1 MTDLNEFKDKL
12 RKIFDRTPK
21 KIEDNIGSSGN
32 GQILFNEEEP
42 EEAAP
47 EIPPP
52 DQPEEQA
59 PEQPADTGSTEQPQ
73 QPEQPEQPEQPAEA
87 PPADGAQNPAP
98 APAPTINQNQNDAQ
112 KLKQMFTDSGDL
124 VYDYSLTNE
133 FNQRLFKFKFTY
145 AGIDVNQLMTSNDER
160 TVGAL
165 KSELENR
172 LSPEQR
178 FYYVTK
184 WKSLR
189 KKYPEIEKREKNI
202 IIHNT
207 NIMMMVN
214 DDFGEEIPLPEEKKK
229 EAYEKIDKLLIQK
242 FGEEWLDS
250 QEALDFLKNIKIN
263 FSNDKPV
270 RTNLLSISIMDQKD
284 KVTNSDLVPFNK
296 IYIDIPVSI
305 RNFLKSNET
314 NEFYNSSSIFQNL
327 ISDFRNYSKIS
338 GNMDSIIKGTPTQE
352 PTEQDPNATGDASG
366 GDSGGM
372 GGGMGGGD
380 IGGSTDMGGDMT
392 SPDETDVGDETAP
405 TDMEEP
411 PADDTEVAPETSD
424 EI

>member
-1 MTDLNEFKDKL
+1 MTDLNEFKDKI

-21 KIEDNIGSSGN
+21 KIDDNIGSSGN

-47 EIPPP
+47 EISPP
-52 DQPEEQA
+52 DQSEEQA
-59 PEQPADTGSTEQPQ
+59 PEQDAGSTEQP
-73 QPEQPEQPEQPAEA
+73 AES

-98 APAPTINQNQNDAQ
+98 APVPTINHNQNDAQ

-145 AGIDVNQLMTSNDER
+145 SGIDINQLMTSNDER

-229 EAYEKIDKLLIQK
+229 EAY
-242 FGEEWLDS
+242 
-250 QEALDFLKNIKIN
+250 
-263 FSNDKPV
+263 
-270 RTNLLSISIMDQKD
+270 
-284 KVTNSDLVPFNK
+284 
-296 IYIDIPVSI
+296 
-305 RNFLKSNET
+305 T
-314 NEFYNSSSIFQNL
+314 NEPDEKY
-327 ISDFRNYSKIS
+327 SDVDAVIPD
-338 GNMDSIIKGTPTQE
+338 GNDLNKPKKTFPKV
-352 PTEQDPNATGDASG
+352 AG
-366 GDSGGM
+366 GDNPMQRMESGDLRAQIRAELM
-372 GGGMGGGD
+372 QRL
-380 IGGSTDMGGDMT
+380 
-392 SPDETDVGDETAP
+392 
-405 TDMEEP
+405 EE
-411 PADDTEVAPETSD
+411 AKKHK
-424 EI
+424 

>member
-1 MTDLNEFKDKL
+1 MTDLNEFREKI

-52 DQPEEQA
+52 DESEDQA
-59 PEQPADTGSTEQPQ
+59 TDAGSTEQPEK
-73 QPEQPEQPEQPAEA
+73 PEQPEQPEEA
-87 PPADGAQNPAP
+87 PPTDATQNPAP
-98 APAPTINQNQNDAQ
+98 APVPTINQNQNDAQ
-112 KLKQMFTDSGDL
+112 KLKQMFSDSGDL

-145 AGIDVNQLMTSNDER
+145 SGIDINQLMTSNDER

-178 FYYVTK
+178 FYYINK

-189 KKYPEIEKREKNI
+189 KKYPDIEKREKNI

-242 FGEEWLDS
+242 FGDEWLDN

-338 GNMDSIIKGTPTQE
+338 GSMDSVIKGTPTQE
-352 PTEQDPNATGDASG
+352 PTEQDPNATGDTSADGASA
-366 GDSGGM
+366 GM
-372 GGGMGGGD
+372 GGGMSGGGD
-380 IGGSTDMGGDMT
+380 VGGSTDIGGDMT
-392 SPDETDVGDETAP
+392 NPDETDVGDETAP
-405 TDMEEP
+405 TDTEEAP
-411 PADDTEVAPETSD
+411 VDDTEAAPETS
-424 EI
+424 EET